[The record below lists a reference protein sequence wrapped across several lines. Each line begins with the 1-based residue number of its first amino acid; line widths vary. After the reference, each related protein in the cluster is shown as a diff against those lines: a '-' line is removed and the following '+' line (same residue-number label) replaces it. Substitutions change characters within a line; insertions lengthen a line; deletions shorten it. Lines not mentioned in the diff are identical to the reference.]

1 MQITTQQF
9 QELVAQQNYQQ
20 EMNTLKLTR
29 RLAKSKLTAI
39 TQQLCQQFQAAVD
52 AGYLVDAQVE
62 ISGLPCPVTASLQTG
77 IINLPLQ
84 DSAKLSH
91 FFAAEEKQ
99 TVTANLVVVSEA
111 INASGLR
118 IDQVIADA
126 SQIMTAQATVQDLLT
141 TNLQQ
146 IIDHCDHPA
155 KSATNE
161 A

>member
-1 MQITTQQF
+1 M
-9 QELVAQQNYQQ
+9 
-20 EMNTLKLTR
+20 
-29 RLAKSKLTAI
+29 
-39 TQQLCQQFQAAVD
+39 
-52 AGYLVDAQVE
+52 
-62 ISGLPCPVTASLQTG
+62 
-77 IINLPLQ
+77 
-84 DSAKLSH
+84 
-91 FFAAEEKQ
+91 
-99 TVTANLVVVSEA
+99 VSEA